1 MKFTIKNLVALILA
15 MTLLLLP
22 TASLAASEN
31 LPKDYEGNSNYLID
45 IRNPESIISSTTGKI
60 CVISAVALPNTTVT
74 LYSLNTSSNTY
85 EKMYAD
91 GKALEATVGA
101 SGLYAQSIELKSG
114 LNNIMVVASANG
126 EVIETVK
133 LEITLLKSSVSDNV
147 KSLWQSLLSY

>member
-1 MKFTIKNLVALILA
+1 MKFTIKNLAALILA